1 VYAELRRTSA
11 AASATCALI
20 VAKDQ
25 VASVADIIHTDDDP
39 LSIR

>member
-1 VYAELRRTSA
+1 
-11 AASATCALI
+11 LI